1 MIDQGKRKRQRSA
14 KAYKL
19 DISLREV
26 CKHMLANNTLIS
38 ARPVAAEVGISAS
51 SITRDPIRKI
61 IITDAKRQQTYLS
74 ETVKSQ
80 AKRSRAKD
88 AAEIANLKSKL
99 EKLEE
104 QNTALITSHKALYNV
119 IREIG
124 SVESWELFFST
135 ALSVKETLSEI
146 GACKVTG
153 KATDKI

>member
-1 MIDQGKRKRQRSA
+1 MIDQDKRKRQRSA

-38 ARPVAAEVGISAS
+38 ARSVAAEVGVSAS

-88 AAEIANLKSKL
+88 CLL
-99 EKLEE
+99 Y
-104 QNTALITSHKALYNV
+104 TSPSP
-119 IREIG
+119 R
-124 SVESWELFFST
+124 
-135 ALSVKETLSEI
+135 
-146 GACKVTG
+146 
-153 KATDKI
+153 DKRQSRMPSSA